1 MLTNDDKIVTF
12 MNNKDDEHVVLENNI
27 DSEIIKHEVIL
38 EDNVIDKDNI
48 FDKKN
53 VIDEDIHK
61 SDQIESDKS
70 MINIMEEIEKQ
81 ESEETLENNKT
92 NDIDIN
98 LFIIKRKNIV
108 SRKSIKSS
116 MKSSTKSDNHITA
129 KLPSVYSNQESIKS
143 EVDNLNIA
151 SQKSNSQNEE
161 FEERILRRSYTNKIG
176 YESIGISTDLHLLDP
191 LIEEIL
197 AAAGLY
203 NSPYPSPLIQNSLQ
217 NPEYFRN
224 SLNNSEITP
233 TRSRAIPYLSSCMH
247 QSTILL
253 FL

>member
-1 MLTNDDKIVTF
+1 MK
-12 MNNKDDEHVVLENNI
+12 
-27 DSEIIKHEVIL
+27 
-38 EDNVIDKDNI
+38 
-48 FDKKN
+48 
-53 VIDEDIHK
+53 
-61 SDQIESDKS
+61 
-70 MINIMEEIEKQ
+70 KQ

-98 LFIIKRKNIV
+98 PFIIKRKNIV

-151 SQKSNSQNEE
+151 SQNEE
-161 FEERILRRSYTNKIG
+161 FEEKILMRSYTNKLG

-203 NSPYPSPLIQNSLQ
+203 NSPYPTPLIQNSLQ
-217 NPEYFRN
+217 NPEYFRH